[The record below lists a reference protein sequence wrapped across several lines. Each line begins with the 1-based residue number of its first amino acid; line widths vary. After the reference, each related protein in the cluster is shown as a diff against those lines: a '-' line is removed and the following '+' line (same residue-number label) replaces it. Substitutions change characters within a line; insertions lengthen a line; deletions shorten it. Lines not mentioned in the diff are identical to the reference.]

1 MASFDRT
8 YGSTSFQ
15 SASDSRIDRKLKVDW
30 SAVFGGT
37 LLGWGLLFL
46 LSVIGAAIGFASIDP
61 YAVHPGAG
69 LDTASGAW
77 ALVAMVL
84 TSFLGAFF
92 VVRISGD
99 RRRSES
105 LLHGGIS
112 WGLSMMLGAGIA
124 LFAAGAAANAS
135 ANAAAPSTRSKTYVT
150 SNGTLAPSM
159 TRGQRIRADEAK
171 SDAAKGAGLAGG
183 GAALALIA
191 SLFGALFA
199 ASRSSGISIAE
210 EFRPRS
216 HKNGKAPLQ
225 KSAIGMPGAMPGS
238 DRRDETTILP
248 PSH

>member
-1 MASFDRT
+1 MATFDRT
-8 YGSTSFQ
+8 YGTTSFP
-15 SASDSRIDRKLKVDW
+15 SASDARLARKLQIDW

-69 LDTASGAW
+69 IDTGSGIW
-77 ALVAMVL
+77 ALAAMVA

-124 LFAAGAAANAS
+124 LFAAGAAASAS
-135 ANAAAPSTRSKTYVT
+135 ASAAAPAPRAKTYLAG
-150 SNGTLAPSM
+150 NGSVAPSL
-159 TRGQRIRADEAK
+159 TRGERIRADEAK
-171 SDAAKGAGLAGG
+171 SDTAKGAGLAGG
-183 GAALALIA
+183 GAALSLIA

-199 ASRSSGISIAE
+199 ASRSSGISIAH
-210 EFRPRS
+210 EFRPRH
-216 HKNGKAPLQ
+216 HKNAKAP
-225 KSAIGMPGAMPGS
+225 ATRAPTTMPGNE
-238 DRRDETTILP
+238 RRDETTILP
-248 PSH
+248 PTH

>member
-1 MASFDRT
+1 LATFDRS
-8 YGSTSFQ
+8 YGTTSFQ
-15 SASDSRIDRKLKVDW
+15 SASDSRVARKLEINW

-69 LDTASGAW
+69 LDTGSGVW
-77 ALVAMVL
+77 ALAAMIA

-112 WGLSMMLGAGIA
+112 WGLSMLLGAGIA

-135 ANAAAPSTRSKTYVT
+135 ASAATPSSRAKTYVT
-150 SNGTLAPSM
+150 SSGSVAPNL
-159 TRGQRIRADEAK
+159 TRAERVRADEAK
-171 SDAAKGAGLAGG
+171 SDAARGAGLAGG
-183 GAALALIA
+183 GAALALIF

-210 EFRPRS
+210 EFRLHGP
-216 HKNGKAPLQ
+216 KKASKAQ
-225 KSAIGMPGAMPGS
+225 KSTVIIP

-248 PSH
+248 PTH

>member
-1 MASFDRT
+1 MATFDRS
-8 YGSTSFQ
+8 YGTTSLQ
-15 SASDSRIDRKLKVDW
+15 TSSESRLDRKLQIDW

-46 LSVIGAAIGFASIDP
+46 LSVIGAAIGFASINP

-69 LDTASGAW
+69 LDTGSGIW
-77 ALVAMVL
+77 ALAAMIA

-105 LLHGGIS
+105 LLHGGVS
-112 WGLSMMLGAGIA
+112 WGLSMIVGAAIA
-124 LFAAGAAANAS
+124 LFAAGAAATAS
-135 ANAAAPSTRSKTYVT
+135 ANAATPSTRAKTSIT
-150 SNGTLAPSM
+150 SNGSVAPNL
-159 TRGQRIRADEAK
+159 TRGERIRADEAK

-199 ASRSSGISIAE
+199 ASRSSGISIVE

-216 HKNGKAPLQ
+216 HKHGKVPAM
-225 KSAIGMPGAMPGS
+225 KSSIVMPGS
-238 DRRDETTILP
+238 ERRDETTILP
-248 PSH
+248 PTH

>member
-1 MASFDRT
+1 MATFDRS
-8 YGSTSFQ
+8 YGTTSFQ
-15 SASDSRIDRKLKVDW
+15 SASDSRLHRKLHIDW

-69 LDTASGAW
+69 LDTGSGIW
-77 ALVAMVL
+77 ALSAMIA

-112 WGLSMMLGAGIA
+112 WGLSMILGAALA
-124 LFAAGAAANAS
+124 LFAAGAAATAS
-135 ANAAAPSTRSKTYVT
+135 AGASPSPRAKTYVT
-150 SNGTLAPSM
+150 SNGSVAPSM
-159 TRGQRIRADEAK
+159 TKGERIRADEAK
-171 SDAAKGAGLAGG
+171 SDAAKAAGLAGG
-183 GAALALIA
+183 GAAIALIA

-216 HKNGKAPLQ
+216 HKKEPAM
-225 KSAIGMPGAMPGS
+225 KSSLVVPTA
-238 DRRDETTILP
+238 REQTTILP
-248 PSH
+248 PTH

>member
-1 MASFDRT
+1 MATFDRS
-8 YGSTSFQ
+8 YGTTSFQ

-46 LSVIGAAIGFASIDP
+46 LSVVGAAIGFASIDP

-69 LDTASGAW
+69 LDTGSGIW
-77 ALVAMVL
+77 ALVAMIA

-112 WGLSMMLGAGIA
+112 WGLSMLLGAGIA
-124 LFAAGAAANAS
+124 LFAAGAAASAAAS
-135 ANAAAPSTRSKTYVT
+135 ASAATPSTHAKTIVT
-150 SNGTLAPSM
+150 SNGSVAPNL
-159 TRGQRIRADEAK
+159 TRGERVRVDETK
-171 SDAAKGAGLAGG
+171 TDAARGAGLAGG
-183 GAALALIA
+183 GAALALIF

-210 EFRPRS
+210 EFRPRG
-216 HKNGKAPLQ
+216 HQKNGKAHAM
-225 KSAIGMPGAMPGS
+225 KSSIVIPGS
-238 DRRDETTILP
+238 PGRRDETTILP
-248 PSH
+248 PTH

>member
-1 MASFDRT
+1 MATFDRT
-8 YGSTSFQ
+8 YGTTSFQ
-15 SASDSRIDRKLKVDW
+15 SAADSRIARKLHIDW

-37 LLGWGLLFL
+37 LLGWGALFL

-69 LDTASGAW
+69 LDTASGVW
-77 ALVAMVL
+77 ALVAML
-84 TSFLGAFF
+84 ATSFLGAFF

-112 WGLSMMLGAGIA
+112 WGLSMLLGGVLA

-135 ANAAAPSTRSKTYVT
+135 SNAAGPSTHSKTYVT
-150 SNGTLAPSM
+150 SSGSVAPNL
-159 TRGQRIRADEAK
+159 TRGERVRADEAK
-171 SDAAKGAGLAGG
+171 SDLAKGAGLAGG
-183 GAALALIA
+183 GALLALVA

-210 EFRPRS
+210 EFRPRGL
-216 HKNGKAPLQ
+216 KP
-225 KSAIGMPGAMPGS
+225 KSNSKLPRSSIVMPGNV

-248 PSH
+248 PTH